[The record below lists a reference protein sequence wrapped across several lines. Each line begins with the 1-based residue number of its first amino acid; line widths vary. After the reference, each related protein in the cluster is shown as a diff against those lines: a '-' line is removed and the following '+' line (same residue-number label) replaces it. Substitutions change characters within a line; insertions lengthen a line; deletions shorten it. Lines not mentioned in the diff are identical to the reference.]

1 MNKENSNKE
10 KLETENLDMGKGGI
24 EVSDSKKPGRYAEFL
39 ADMKEDKAKKY
50 IVSRIIG
57 QIDYYSKRS
66 QQYQKRYYVLSI
78 ASVCL
83 NAAIPIFVLLGNIE
97 HISFLVKVVI
107 ALLSALAGIFASIVT
122 FRNYRELWVQYRVSC
137 ESLKAVMD
145 RYFLGV
151 AEFRDKGDD
160 EKLEILESI
169 CSDIMYKEHGLWK
182 QLKMKED
189 NGDQKS

>member
-10 KLETENLDMGKGGI
+10 KLETENLDMEKGGT
-24 EVSDSKKPGRYAEFL
+24 EVSNSKKPGRYAEFL

-66 QQYQKRYYVLSI
+66 QQYQKWYYVLSI

-97 HISFLVKVVI
+97 SISFLVKVII
-107 ALLSALAGIFASIVT
+107 ALLSALAGIFASIIT
-122 FRNYRELWVQYRVSC
+122 IMNYRELWVQYRVSC

-151 AEFRDKGDD
+151 AEFRDKNDD
-160 EKLEILESI
+160 EKLEILEGI
-169 CSDIMYKEHGLWK
+169 CSDIMCKEHGIWK